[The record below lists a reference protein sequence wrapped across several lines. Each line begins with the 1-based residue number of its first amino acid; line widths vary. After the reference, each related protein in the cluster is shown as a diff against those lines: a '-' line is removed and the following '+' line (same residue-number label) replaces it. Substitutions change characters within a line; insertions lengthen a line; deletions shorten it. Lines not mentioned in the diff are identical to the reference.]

1 MKHIALYADFKGI
14 ALGLFTRNKHDKRVQ
29 LNKYKLVNPVSL
41 MDVKEVI
48 EIWKD
53 ENEIDTIVTND
64 EFFKEELDDT
74 TLIEQTSFN
83 RDIMKFLT
91 NINDKK
97 FVFKS
102 DIDKEI
108 KKELEIFEENTSVVN
123 HVVYMIILG
132 MKYDGLGYEW
142 MRELVG

>member
-41 MDVKEVI
+41 VDVKEVI

-53 ENEIDTIVTND
+53 ENKIDTIITND
-64 EFFKEELDDT
+64 EFFKDELDDT
-74 TLIEQTSFN
+74 TLIEQASFN

-91 NINDKK
+91 NINDKHL
-97 FVFKS
+97 VFKS

-123 HVVYMIILG
+123 HVVYMLILG
-132 MKYDGLGYEW
+132 IKYDGLSYEW
-142 MRELVG
+142 MREI

>member
-41 MDVKEVI
+41 VDVKEVI

-53 ENEIDTIVTND
+53 ENKIDTIITND

-74 TLIEQTSFN
+74 TLIEQASFN

-91 NINDKK
+91 NINDKHL
-97 FVFKS
+97 VFKS

-123 HVVYMIILG
+123 HVVYMLILG
-132 MKYDGLGYEW
+132 IKYDGLSYEW
-142 MRELVG
+142 MREI

>member
-14 ALGLFTRNKHDKRVQ
+14 ALGLFTRNKYDKKMQ

-41 MDVKEVI
+41 LDVKKVI
-48 EIWKD
+48 EVWKD

-108 KKELEIFEENTSVVN
+108 KKELEIFEENTSVIN

-132 MKYDGLGYEW
+132 MKYDGLSYEW
-142 MRELVG
+142 MRNITI

>member
-14 ALGLFTRNKHDKRVQ
+14 ALGLFTRNKRDKTMQ

-41 MDVKEVI
+41 LDVKKVI
-48 EIWKD
+48 EVWKD

>member
-41 MDVKEVI
+41 VDVKEVI
-48 EIWKD
+48 EVWKD
-53 ENEIDTIVTND
+53 ENEIDTIITND

-74 TLIEQTSFN
+74 TLIEQASFN

-91 NINDKK
+91 NINDKHL
-97 FVFKS
+97 VFKS

>member
-14 ALGLFTRNKHDKRVQ
+14 ALGLFTRNKRDKTMQ

-41 MDVKEVI
+41 LDVKKVI
-48 EIWKD
+48 EVWKD

-142 MRELVG
+142 MREI

>member
-41 MDVKEVI
+41 VDVKEVI

-53 ENEIDTIVTND
+53 ENKIDTIITND
-64 EFFKEELDDT
+64 EFFKEELNDT
-74 TLIEQTSFN
+74 TLIEQASFN

-91 NINDKK
+91 NINDKHL
-97 FVFKS
+97 VFKS

-123 HVVYMIILG
+123 HVVYMLILG
-132 MKYDGLGYEW
+132 IKYDGLSYEW
-142 MRELVG
+142 MREI

>member
-14 ALGLFTRNKHDKRVQ
+14 ALGLFTRNKRDKTMQ

-41 MDVKEVI
+41 LDVKKVI
-48 EIWKD
+48 EVWKD

-123 HVVYMIILG
+123 HVVYMLILG
-132 MKYDGLGYEW
+132 IKYDGLSYEW
-142 MRELVG
+142 MREI

>member
-14 ALGLFTRNKHDKRVQ
+14 ALGLFTRNKRDKTMQ

-41 MDVKEVI
+41 LDVRKVI
-48 EIWKD
+48 EVWKD

-108 KKELEIFEENTSVVN
+108 KKELEIFEENTSVIN

-142 MRELVG
+142 MFELVG